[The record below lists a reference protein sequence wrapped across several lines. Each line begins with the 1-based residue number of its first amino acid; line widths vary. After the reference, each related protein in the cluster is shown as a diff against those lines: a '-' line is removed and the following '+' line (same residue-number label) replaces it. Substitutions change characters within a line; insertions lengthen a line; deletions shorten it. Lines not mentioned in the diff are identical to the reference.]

1 MIDAKVGGGPKVRSL
16 DGFREAAEP
25 RGMEIFTVTEAQPK
39 MGRLIDRVL
48 RGSPVII
55 RKGNRLVQLT
65 EFVVPEPIP
74 ERPVGYFQRRPAD
87 YALANGA
94 VADAVPMR

>member
-1 MIDAKVGGGPKVRSL
+1 
-16 DGFREAAEP
+16 
-25 RGMEIFTVTEAQPK
+25 MEILTITEAQPK
-39 MGRLIDRVL
+39 MSRLIDRAL
-48 RGSPVII
+48 RGTPVII

-87 YALANGA
+87 YAVANGA
-94 VADAVPMR
+94 VADVGPVR

>member
-1 MIDAKVGGGPKVRSL
+1 MGWKAHATSITDFTSSCTL
-16 DGFREAAEP
+16 DRA
-25 RGMEIFTVTEAQPK
+25 
-39 MGRLIDRVL
+39 L

-94 VADAVPMR
+94 VADVVPVR